1 MRIRNIEKMDNGY
14 DLILFGPDQY
24 VSGKD
29 AILSELYQKLLLIK
43 GELTF
48 DFPSFAQNEMVGMP
62 IFEKLNQIELDL
74 EIKKIIN
81 GISGVKS
88 IKSYSSQKVK
98 YGDSYKYEAKMV
110 LDTEEGDIIWQL
122 NQ

>member
-1 MRIRNIEKMDNGY
+1 MLAGKM
-14 DLILFGPDQY
+14 
-24 VSGKD
+24 
-29 AILSELYQKLLLIK
+29 LSYPNFIKKLLLIK